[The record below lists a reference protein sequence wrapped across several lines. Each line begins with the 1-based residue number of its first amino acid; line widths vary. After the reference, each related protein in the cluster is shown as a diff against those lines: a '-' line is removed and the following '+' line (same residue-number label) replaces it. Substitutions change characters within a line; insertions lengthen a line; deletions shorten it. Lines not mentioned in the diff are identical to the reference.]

1 MKTLIVAAA
10 VALSCIGTAAHAAQI
25 ASPVI
30 FGNHFQQLA
39 ECVVL
44 NADTRPVTVGV
55 KIVDD
60 AGTTVASG
68 TCDGALDPGAFC
80 SIPATIDFRHSF
92 ACIATAP
99 STRNLRATLILE
111 EKVFDDFFVP
121 NLHPIRAASLQ

>member
-1 MKTLIVAAA
+1 MKNLIVAAA
-10 VALSCIGTAAHAAQI
+10 AALLSVGSAAHAAHI

-30 FGNHFQQLA
+30 FGNHFQEVA

-44 NADTRPVTVGV
+44 NADTKPVPIGV

-68 TCDGALDPGAFC
+68 TCDGPLDPGEFC

-92 ACIATAP
+92 ACVATAP
-99 STRNLRATLILE
+99 STKNLRATLVLE

-121 NLHPIRAASLQ
+121 NLHPVRAAALQ